1 MSLWGIKDDK
11 TSAGTVNVFAN
22 GQVVG
27 SSTFF
32 ADPAVARVGDFIT
45 IDATGQNLRITEITS
60 NTIVTVAPGTAGD
73 SVTNVNAGAAFAL
86 SEKPKYVSFYTIG
99 SGVGEGAAN
108 VYGVSNVEIAAN
120 ATVSG
125 VQHAGWVRRMVSAGA
140 GGTGERIRYETL
152 VATRR
157 INGDALDD
165 SQFLDFFAA
174 ITTQPSATTANL
186 TANANLQ
193 PTFTVVN
200 TVAPTDGNV
209 AYYWQVSTD
218 SGANW
223 ANISNATA
231 YGTFTDAGSG
241 KTTTTLTV
249 KQPVGKNNYE
259 YRVKIWAGDGTG
271 TGFQEITST
280 NVILTVI
287 GP

>member
-11 TSAGTVNVFAN
+11 TSAGTVNVWAN

-27 SSTFF
+27 NSTFF
-32 ADPAVARVGDFIT
+32 ADPAVAKVGDFIT

-60 NTIVTVAPGTAGD
+60 NTICFVAPGTAGD
-73 SVTNVNAGAAFAL
+73 SVTNVSAGAAFAL
-86 SEKPKYVSFYTIG
+86 SEKPQYVSFYSIG

-120 ATVSG
+120 STVSG
-125 VQHAGWVRRMVSAGA
+125 VQHAGWVRRMVSDGPGA
-140 GGTGERIRYETL
+140 VGTRIRYETL

-165 SQFLDFFAA
+165 SQFMDFFAA
-174 ITTQPSATTANL
+174 ITTQPSATSANL
-186 TANANLQ
+186 VANANLQ

-200 TVAPTDGNV
+200 DVRPADGNV
-209 AYYWQVSTD
+209 AYFWQVSTD

-249 KQPVGKNNYE
+249 KQPIGKDGYE
-259 YRVKIWAGDGTG
+259 YRVKIWAGSGPS
-271 TGFQEITST
+271 GFSEITSS
-280 NVILTVI
+280 NVALTVI